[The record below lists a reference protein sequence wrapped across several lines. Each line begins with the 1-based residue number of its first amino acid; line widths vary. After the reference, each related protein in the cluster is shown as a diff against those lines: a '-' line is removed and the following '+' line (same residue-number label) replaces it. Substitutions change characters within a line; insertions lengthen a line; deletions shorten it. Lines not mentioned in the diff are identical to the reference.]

1 MRRIPAL
8 LECADLPMLCY
19 GAERRPHYSKCCA
32 LRARRKRRQVG
43 ALQRDAQL
51 KVNTSVVNV
60 LTDAF
65 LCSNDVKYLE
75 LAKHPNRAFDS
86 DEFAFSTSRALETV
100 GSTS

>member
-51 KVNTSVVNV
+51 KVNTSVVNI

-75 LAKHPNRAFDS
+75 LAKHPNRTFDS